1 MTSLSLFYHQPSK
14 QLWYRRFWLFVGV
27 LCLGAL
33 AACGERYSN
42 HGHVINDSELATV
55 KIGQSSRTDILGTL
69 GRPSFE
75 GAFEKNR
82 LYYISQRMIEPV
94 AGTRTTKSRVIYI
107 LTFDGNDLLQSI
119 DLKDEKSGINIAY
132 IDEKT
137 PTPGDTYGLIE
148 QMFSN
153 IGRPQA
159 SQ

>member
-1 MTSLSLFYHQPSK
+1 
-14 QLWYRRFWLFVGV
+14 
-27 LCLGAL
+27 
-33 AACGERYSN
+33 
-42 HGHVINDSELATV
+42 
-55 KIGQSSRTDILGTL
+55 DILGTL

-119 DLKDEKSGINIAY
+119 DLKDERSGINIAY